1 VISWRYHVVS
11 IVAVLLA
18 FGLGLL
24 AGTTTISDRFVD
36 TLQGNY
42 DQARAELADA
52 RARLATLGSYVD
64 ESAPYLTAEQLDGAS
79 AVIVSAQGLDPGLS
93 TAAAGAIEGAG
104 GEVVARIRLD
114 PTLFAPTAAQ
124 AQDLAATLGVP
135 SGQAASAAAELLGRR
150 LAAGPSVRGANPDGD
165 LLEVLFDGGFIG
177 TEVEGG
183 SLEDVGLP
191 GQIVVVVASGT
202 PEVVAPAADG
212 FLLPLT
218 TTMIDQGALVG
229 AAEATPSTYGFVP
242 ALRDDD
248 VTDRAVLV
256 DDLDLE
262 IGRIALAMGMGRLR
276 EDPVG
281 GGGDY
286 GVGGT
291 SLIPPFPEA
300 SATPTPAP

>member
-24 AGTTTISDRFVD
+24 AGTTAISDRFVD

-52 RARLATLGSYVD
+52 RARLATLGRYVD
-64 ESAPYLTAEQLDGAS
+64 ESAPYLTAGQLEDAR

-93 TAAAGAIEGAG
+93 AAAAGAIEDAG

-114 PTLFAPTAAQ
+114 LSLLAPTSAQAQELATILGVPAAQ
-124 AQDLAATLGVP
+124 A
-135 SGQAASAAAELLGRR
+135 ASEGAEMLGRR
-150 LAAGPSVRGANPDGD
+150 LAVGPSIRGATPDGG
-165 LLEVLFDGGFIG
+165 LLGALFDGGFIG
-177 TEVEGG
+177 TEVDG
-183 SLEDVGLP
+183 SSLDDVGLP
-191 GQIVVVVASGT
+191 GQIIVVVASGT
-202 PEVVAPAADG
+202 ADTIAPAPDG

-218 TTMIDQGALVG
+218 TSMIDQGALVG
-229 AAEATPSTYGFVP
+229 AAEGTPSTYGFVP
-242 ALRDDD
+242 ALRDAD
-248 VTDRAVLV
+248 VADRAVLV

-262 IGRIALAMGMGRLR
+262 IGRIALAMGTGRLR
-276 EDPVG
+276 DDPVG

-286 GVGGT
+286 GIDGT
-291 SLIPPFPEA
+291 SLIPPFQEA